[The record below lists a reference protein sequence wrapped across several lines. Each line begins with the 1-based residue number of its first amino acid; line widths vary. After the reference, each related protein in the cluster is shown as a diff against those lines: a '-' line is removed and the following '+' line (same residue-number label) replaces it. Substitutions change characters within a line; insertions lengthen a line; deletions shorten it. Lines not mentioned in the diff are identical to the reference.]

1 MAKQGGLGR
10 GLASLIPQKGKKVIQ
25 GGKNYFGL
33 DSSADLDK
41 NDSSEKEEALKKNKS
56 FDIVLKSIAEIPV
69 EKIKANPYQ
78 PRKHFDKEKLQ
89 ELAVSIREHGVLQP
103 LVVSRTKDDQ
113 YELIAGER
121 RLEASKIAG
130 LEKVPAV
137 IKEVN
142 DQQKLE
148 LAIIENIQRHN
159 LNPIEEAR
167 AYKKLQD
174 MAGMTQD
181 EIAQRVGKSRSAIAN
196 ILRLLNL
203 SVEIQKALREGKITE
218 GHDVPIL
225 AVSGH
230 EKQRALFELI
240 LKNGLSVRE
249 TENKLREIGVVS
261 HKRKLSVKDPEIATK
276 EDWLEKQLGTKVRI
290 RRTKEGGQI
299 MIDFYSEEELENL
312 LEKIVPQTT
321 FFSDEISEEEQ

>member
-25 GGKNYFGL
+25 NSQNYFGSDL
-33 DSSADLDK
+33 SDGLEKDKSA
-41 NDSSEKEEALKKNKS
+41 NQGTALAKKKS
-56 FDIVLKSIAEIPV
+56 FDLALKSIAEIPV

-78 PRKHFDKEKLQ
+78 PRKHFNEEKLQ
-89 ELAVSIREHGVLQP
+89 ELAASIKEHGVLQP
-103 LVVSRTKDDQ
+103 LVVSRSGSDQ

-148 LAIIENIQRHN
+148 MAIIENIQRHN

-181 EIAQRVGKSRSAIAN
+181 EIAQRVGKSRSAVAN
-196 ILRLLNL
+196 TLRLLSL
-203 SVEIQKALREGKITE
+203 PIEIQKALEEGKITE
-218 GHDVPIL
+218 GHARLIL
-225 AVSGH
+225 AVSGS

-240 LKNGLSVRE
+240 LKNELSVRE
-249 TENKLREIGVVS
+249 TENKIREVGVVS
-261 HKRKLSVKDPEIATK
+261 HKRKLKAKDPEIAAK
-276 EDWLEKQLGTKVRI
+276 ENWLEKQLGTKVRI
-290 RRTKEGGQI
+290 KKTKGGGQI
-299 MIDFYSEEELENL
+299 LIDFYSEEELENIL
-312 LEKIVPQTT
+312 GKIIPQTSSLT
-321 FFSDEISEEEQ
+321 DETLEE

>member
-25 GGKNYFGL
+25 NSQNYL
-33 DSSADLDK
+33 ESDLPAGMDEGR
-41 NDSSEKEEALKKNKS
+41 STGQTAALAEKKG
-56 FDIVLKSIAEIPV
+56 FDLALKSIAEIPA

-78 PRKHFDKEKLQ
+78 PRKHFNEEKLQ
-89 ELAVSIREHGVLQP
+89 ELAASIKEHGVLQP
-103 LVVSRTKDDQ
+103 LVVSRLGNDQ

-148 LAIIENIQRHN
+148 MAIIENIQRHN

-181 EIAQRVGKSRSAIAN
+181 EIAQRVGKSRSAVAN
-196 ILRLLNL
+196 TLRLLSL
-203 SVEIQKALREGKITE
+203 PIEIQKALEEGKITE
-218 GHDVPIL
+218 GHARLIL
-225 AVSGH
+225 AVSGN

-240 LKNGLSVRE
+240 LKNELSVRE
-249 TENKLREIGVVS
+249 TEHKIREVGVVS
-261 HKRKLSVKDPEIATK
+261 HKRKLRAKDPEIAAK
-276 EDWLEKQLGTKVRI
+276 ENWLEKQLGTKVRI
-290 RRTKEGGQI
+290 KKTKGGGQI
-299 MIDFYSEEELENL
+299 LIDFYSEEELENIL
-312 LEKIVPQTT
+312 GKIVSQAAPLA
-321 FFSDEISEEEQ
+321 DEALEE